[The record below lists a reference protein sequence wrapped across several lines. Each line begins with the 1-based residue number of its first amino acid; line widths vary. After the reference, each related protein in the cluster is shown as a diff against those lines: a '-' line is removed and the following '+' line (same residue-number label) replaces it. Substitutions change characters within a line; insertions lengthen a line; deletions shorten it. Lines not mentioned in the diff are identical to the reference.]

1 MRGFITS
8 NQTDAIAASWDRC
21 ARQYNLRHDTGRPI
35 MRLQSSEV
43 APRLEQI
50 IESTG
55 GRQGFFQHL
64 ASVAGEIGHC
74 LVVTDADG
82 VSVRIEHSGATS
94 GTDGWNGIALGSCW
108 DERVAGT
115 NGVSMALRT
124 GHAITVRGADHY
136 FSTLRQ
142 FACTGVPVLDAN
154 GGMIG
159 AINLVSV
166 DRGNRADYLFGQQ
179 LLAKTAH
186 RIQRNLFEKE
196 FNDAMLVTVSRV
208 GRDHVLSD
216 DALVAV
222 NEAGMIIGAT
232 STVSAC
238 LDGANAA
245 SLRGQA
251 FEAIFHV
258 DSNRLVNVPERLLSI
273 PANHGAAVNLTVALP
288 KTAAP
293 QRVSKP
299 LPPGP
304 ARKPR
309 LPPSL
314 QQLATGS
321 HSMAAACRR
330 ARTMLED
337 TAMLHLEGETGTGK
351 SALVAALLQ
360 TDAPDAPVFDL
371 DCATLGESDADTDH
385 LRRVIEQARVVS
397 RMSYGKSVRATLVF
411 DNVDELPRTSQAEL
425 RRFLNEQEE
434 HLHQTD
440 DHGHDSRLRVVSTS
454 RKPLIDA
461 VNAGHFRDDLFY
473 LLTGSKVFLPPL
485 RRREHPEVLAQA
497 LCAQLTG
504 CNVTFSAEAK
514 DALCRLPFH
523 GNVREM
529 RGALQNALATA
540 QDNRINLLD
549 LQQACVGAP
558 LASAIPEPV
567 CAIVPANPVTA
578 YDERSMILDA
588 LANSRW
594 NVSEAAR
601 VLGMGRATINRKLK
615 MYEIRRPT

>member
-1 MRGFITS
+1 MGGFITS

-21 ARQYNLRHDTGRPI
+21 ARRYRLRHDAGRPI
-35 MRLQSSEV
+35 LRLQSSEV

-50 IESTG
+50 VESTG

-82 VSVRIEHSGATS
+82 VTVRIEHSGTTS
-94 GTDGWNGIALGSCW
+94 GSDGWNGIALGSCW

-154 GGMIG
+154 GGVIG

-196 FNDAMLVTVSRV
+196 FNDAMLVTVSRG
-208 GRDHVLSD
+208 GRDHVLSE

-232 STVSAC
+232 STVSAS

-245 SLRGQA
+245 SLKGQA
-251 FEAIFHV
+251 FEAIFNV
-258 DSNRLVNVPERLLSI
+258 DSNRLVNVPERVLSI
-273 PANHGAAVNLTVALP
+273 PGNHGAALNLTVALP
-288 KTAAP
+288 KGTTP

-299 LPPGP
+299 LAPSP
-304 ARKPR
+304 APKRR

-330 ARTMLED
+330 ARNMLED

-351 SALVAALLQ
+351 SALVAALLH

-371 DCATLGESDADTDH
+371 DCATLGDCDADKDH
-385 LRRVIEQARVVS
+385 LRRVIEQARVAS
-397 RMSYGKSVRATLVF
+397 TMSNGKGIHTTLVF
-411 DNVDELPRTSQAEL
+411 DNVDELPRAAQAEV
-425 RRFLNEQEE
+425 RRFLNDHEE
-434 HLHQTD
+434 HRRQRD
-440 DHGHDSRLRVVSTS
+440 DLGHGSRLRVISTS
-454 RKPLIDA
+454 RKPLSNA
-461 VNAGHFRDDLFY
+461 VQAGHFRDDLFY
-473 LLTGSKVFLPPL
+473 LLTVSSVFLPPL
-485 RRREHPEVLAQA
+485 RKREHPEVLAQA

-504 CNVTFSAEAK
+504 RTITFSPEAK
-514 DALCRLPFH
+514 DALCLTPFF
-523 GNVREM
+523 GNIREL
-529 RGALQNALATA
+529 RGVLQNALATA

-549 LQQACVGAP
+549 LQQASVGAP
-558 LASAIPEPV
+558 LAAAIPEPACV
-567 CAIVPANPVTA
+567 IVPANPITA

-601 VLGMGRATINRKLK
+601 VLSMGRATINRKLK
-615 MYEIRRPT
+615 LYEIRRPT